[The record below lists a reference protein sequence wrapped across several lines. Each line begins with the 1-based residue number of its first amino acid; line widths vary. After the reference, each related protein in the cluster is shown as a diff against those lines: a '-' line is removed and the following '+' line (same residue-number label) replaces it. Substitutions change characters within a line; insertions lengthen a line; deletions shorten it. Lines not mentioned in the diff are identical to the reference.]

1 MVGQHNY
8 TIDCES
14 PLSYQSIQ
22 HILLGNIT
30 GGTWCTFVNFH
41 HLTKVKMN
49 LLQYFM
55 SVVSQSFVEFSQQQ
69 DVGGGD
75 GGGGGDVDGE
85 AMVVT
90 GGGAE
95 KFTFNVEG
103 FLNVN

>member
-1 MVGQHNY
+1 
-8 TIDCES
+8 
-14 PLSYQSIQ
+14 
-22 HILLGNIT
+22 
-30 GGTWCTFVNFH
+30 
-41 HLTKVKMN
+41 
-49 LLQYFM
+49 M